1 MNVITVTLN
10 PAFDIHCVCEDF
22 AVQKENLVKTVSR
35 DAGGK
40 GVNTSRAL
48 AAGGKESRAVVAVGR
63 GNGDDYLKQLSAR
76 AVDFTALTVDGRIR
90 ENITIHSSGDAETRI
105 SFAGFTADK
114 SLLSEALAAIGE
126 TDANTVVCFAGK
138 NPQGIDI
145 SDIKAFIRKVKATG
159 AHVSLDSS
167 SFEIGDVTD
176 VGAWLIKPNEEEVAR
191 YAKASAGDTEGLID
205 FALKT
210 HRSGTENV
218 MISLGGRGALL
229 ACDEGVFKA
238 EPPKID
244 PVSTVGAGDSAI
256 AGFIAAFSDGK
267 SKEEC
272 LKYAVAYGTAA
283 CLTSGTNPPLSEDIE
298 KVLAEVKTEKLK

>member
-22 AVQKENLVKTVSR
+22 ATQKENLVKTVSR

>member
-22 AVQKENLVKTVSR
+22 AAQKENLVKTVSR

-114 SLLSEALAAIGE
+114 SLLSDE
-126 TDANTVVCFAGK
+126 FAGLVAESVHDS
-138 NPQGIDI
+138 GIEIDFLCALLSAVDI
-145 SDIKAFIRKVKATG
+145 SAFG
-159 AHVSLDSS
+159 QS
-167 SFEIGDVTD
+167 VTFG
-176 VGAWLIKPNEEEVAR
+176 VNGVAMN
-191 YAKASAGDTEGLID
+191 A
-205 FALKT
+205 
-210 HRSGTENV
+210 
-218 MISLGGRGALL
+218 
-229 ACDEGVFKA
+229 
-238 EPPKID
+238 
-244 PVSTVGAGDSAI
+244 
-256 AGFIAAFSDGK
+256 
-267 SKEEC
+267 
-272 LKYAVAYGTAA
+272 TAA
-283 CLTSGTNPPLSEDIE
+283 C
-298 KVLAEVKTEKLK
+298 

>member
-22 AVQKENLVKTVSR
+22 AAQKENLVKTVSR

-63 GNGDDYLKQLSAR
+63 ENGDDYLKQLSAR
-76 AVDFTALTVDGRIR
+76 AVGFTALTVDGRIR

-229 ACDEGVFKA
+229 VCDEGVFKA

>member
-1 MNVITVTLN
+1 M
-10 PAFDIHCVCEDF
+10 
-22 AVQKENLVKTVSR
+22 QKRIKKQERVKIR
-35 DAGGK
+35 
-40 GVNTSRAL
+40 
-48 AAGGKESRAVVAVGR
+48 
-63 GNGDDYLKQLSAR
+63 LS
-76 AVDFTALTVDGRIR
+76 FL
-90 ENITIHSSGDAETRI
+90 
-105 SFAGFTADK
+105 
-114 SLLSEALAAIGE
+114 
-126 TDANTVVCFAGK
+126 
-138 NPQGIDI
+138 
-145 SDIKAFIRKVKATG
+145 KAFIRKVKATG

-283 CLTSGTNPPLSEDIE
+283 CLTSGTNPPLSEDIK

>member
-1 MNVITVTLN
+1 MNVVTVTLN
-10 PAFDIHCVCEDF
+10 PAFDIHCNCDGF
-22 AVQKENLVKTVSR
+22 AAGKENLAKVTRR

-63 GNGDDYLKQLSAR
+63 ENGDDYLKRLSDCG
-76 AVDFTALTVDGRIR
+76 VDFTAISVDGRIR
-90 ENITIHSSGDAETRI
+90 ENITVHSSGDGETRI

-114 SLLSEALAAIGE
+114 KLLSEALAAIGE
-126 TDANTVVCFAGK
+126 TDGNTVVCFAGK

-145 SDIKAFIRKVKATG
+145 SDIKTFIRKIKATG
-159 AHVSLDSS
+159 AHISLDSS
-167 SFEIGDVTD
+167 SFEIGDITD

-191 YAKASAGDTEGLID
+191 YAKTSSGNTEGLID
-205 FALKT
+205 FALRT
-210 HRSGTENV
+210 HKSGTENV

-229 ACDEGVFKA
+229 ACEEGVFAAK
-238 EPPKID
+238 PPKTD
-244 PVSTVGAGDSAI
+244 AVSTVGAGDSAI
-256 AGFIAAFSDGK
+256 AGFIAAFSEGK

-283 CLTSGTNPPLSEDIE
+283 CLTPGTNPPLPEDIK